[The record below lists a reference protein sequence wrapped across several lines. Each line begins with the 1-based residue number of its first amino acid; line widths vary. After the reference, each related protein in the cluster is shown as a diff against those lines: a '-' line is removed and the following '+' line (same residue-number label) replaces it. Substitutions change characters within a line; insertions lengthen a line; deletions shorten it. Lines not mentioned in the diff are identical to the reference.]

1 MNILIAGAN
10 GKIGRELVR
19 LIDESARLHAR
30 AMVRDPAQAS
40 ALQALGAETVVADL
54 EEGDLHAALDG
65 VDAVVFTAGS
75 GPHTGADKT
84 LAVDRDG
91 AIALIDAA
99 AAAGVKRFVMVS
111 ALRTRTPEQAP
122 EKLRHYLDAKRI
134 ADDHLM
140 ATSLDWTVVRPG
152 RLNDEPAGYRV
163 HAFECGPGIA
173 EPDYGE
179 ISRADVAAALAAIL
193 PARNTIRREVGLL
206 TGDTPVEQAIQAL

>member
-19 LIDESARLHAR
+19 LVGESARLHAR
-30 AMVRDPAQAS
+30 AMIRDSAQAS

-54 EEGDLHAALDG
+54 EGDAQAALDG

-75 GPHTGADKT
+75 GPHTGRDKT

-134 ADDHLM
+134 ADDYLM

-152 RLNDEPAGYRV
+152 RLNNEPASYRV

-173 EPDYGE
+173 EPGYGE
-179 ISRADVAAALAAIL
+179 IPRADVAAALAAIV
-193 PARNTIRREVGLL
+193 PARNTVHREVGLL
-206 TGDTPVEQAIQAL
+206 AGDTPIEQAIQAL

>member
-19 LIDESARLHAR
+19 LVGESARLHAR
-30 AMVRDPAQAS
+30 AMIRDPAQAS

-54 EEGDLHAALDG
+54 EGDAQAALDG

-75 GPHTGADKT
+75 GPHTGPDKT

-152 RLNDEPAGYRV
+152 RLNNEPASYRV

-173 EPDYGE
+173 EPGYGE
-179 ISRADVAAALAAIL
+179 IPRADVAAALAAIV
-193 PARNTIRREVGLL
+193 PARNTVHREVGLL
-206 TGDTPVEQAIQAL
+206 AGDTPIEQAIQAL